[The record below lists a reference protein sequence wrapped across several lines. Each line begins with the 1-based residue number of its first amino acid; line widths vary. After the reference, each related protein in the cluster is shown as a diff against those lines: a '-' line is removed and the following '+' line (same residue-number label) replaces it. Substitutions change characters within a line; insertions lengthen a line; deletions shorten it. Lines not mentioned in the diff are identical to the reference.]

1 MSVIRKHGQHHSQRP
16 YDPPEGSSPKSGLF
30 NKVRG
35 FLFGDISKDQQS
47 VSSGQS
53 QVSTFNRSTQIT
65 QERPPISPALFKKVN
80 QSNTSILPSSPVFST
95 LGDDVSIQQSPSA
108 RLAKFFTEKGDQP
121 LSDVEIQGVLSL
133 MNQSA
138 RYQDDAST
146 VQSTPKILRPQ
157 TVEPIKSTPKY
168 KPSFN
173 SPANKS
179 MDVYSTRKKRLIEFS
194 SLPSPY
200 RVRISSPLASLI
212 SKQEIKKIE
221 EVPKKE
227 TPKPLSGTA
236 NALEGLL
243 NQNQKE
249 ANPKPE
255 VSRFANPYV
264 SGLKKLSR
272 TNGASKPAVSQPT
285 KVVEK
290 VQEKPKLSI
299 LEKMQQTAPKDD
311 LLGKK
316 NDQEQAPTTVLS
328 KPEVPAQQTPISTP
342 QNDKQEPKKLTP
354 PSTVETEKAATKPV
368 FNALSTAPI
377 SEPPTTETKPLFS
390 FTPSTQSTKPPTIQP
405 SNGFSLTKGERIAQA
420 PKSLESQEFSRES
433 TQDSSKSH
441 QPPVPV
447 LLSQNKFSS
456 IEYQFPTVESKT
468 LELDSSK
475 VAQFESS
482 FVF

>member
-16 YDPPEGSSPKSGLF
+16 YDPPEGNSPKSGLF
-30 NKVRG
+30 NKVRR
-35 FLFGDISKDQQS
+35 FLFGDINKDQQS
-47 VSSGQS
+47 ISNGQS
-53 QVSTFNRSTQIT
+53 QVSTFNRSAQIT

-95 LGDDVSIQQSPSA
+95 LVDDVSIQQSPSA

-138 RYQDDAST
+138 RYQDDTRTS
-146 VQSTPKILRPQ
+146 QSTPKILRPQ

-179 MDVYSTRKKRLIEFS
+179 MDVYSTRKKRLVEFS

-212 SKQEIKKIE
+212 SKQETKKIE
-221 EVPKKE
+221 EVAKKE
-227 TPKPLSGTA
+227 PPKQLSGTA

-264 SGLKKLSR
+264 SGLKKLNK
-272 TNGASKPAVSQPT
+272 TNGVTKPAISQPV

-290 VQEKPKLSI
+290 VQEKPKISI

-316 NDQEQAPTTVLS
+316 NDQEQVPATVLS
-328 KPEVPAQQTPISTP
+328 KPEVPAQAPIFTP
-342 QNDKQEPKKLTP
+342 QTAKEEPKKLTP
-354 PSTVETEKAATKPV
+354 PSTVETEKSATKPV
-368 FNALSTAPI
+368 FNAQSTAPI
-377 SEPPTTETKPLFS
+377 SEAVTTETKPLFS
-390 FTPSTQSTKPPTIQP
+390 FTPSTQFSKPPSIQP
-405 SNGFSLTKGERIAQA
+405 SNGFSLTKNEPIAQA
-420 PKSLESQEFSRES
+420 PKSSESEEFSRES

-456 IEYQFPTVESKT
+456 TEYQFPTVESKP
-468 LELDSSK
+468 LQLDSSK